1 MHFFVNKIKMVKKV
15 VGGYFGKFL
24 PVVAVVEDLVV
35 VEAVVEVV
43 AKIMKIISMYAM
55 DK

>member
-1 MHFFVNKIKMVKKV
+1 MVKKV

-24 PVVAVVEDLVV
+24 PVVAVVEDLVEV
-35 VEAVVEVV
+35 VAAVVV